1 MCLKNTSKYL
11 IFIFLA
17 LSFSWFHR
25 VLGVETIDKKKPEYG
40 TFKFSGSIRERIEL
54 WDWYQPGKSVS
65 PRGNNYMFNGSII
78 KLNGL
83 YENKNTQG
91 FVEFAIP
98 SLIGLPHQ
106 AIAPPP
112 QGLLGLGG
120 NYRAFNSGNWAS
132 FFLKQAYFKQK
143 VKENGT
149 IKLGRF
155 EFSDGLEVLTGDP
168 TLDALKKMRIGER
181 LIGNFGFT
189 HIGRSFDGF
198 EAMFDKPTLNATVFG
213 AFPTQGVF
221 DLQGWKDL
229 HDVRVLYTGLTK
241 EDRAMTQEGRLFYIF
256 YNDARNDPT
265 LVKTDNRPLPTRLL
279 DKKDLFIHTIG
290 SHYIKKVGPFDFLG
304 WGAIQLGKWG
314 LQDHFAYAWD
324 TELGFKP
331 PKIPFKPWV
340 RIGTTQGSGD
350 NNPINGSHTTFFQIL
365 PTPRQYAR
373 FPFFNMM
380 NLRDYFIQLIL
391 KPHDKITTRLDY
403 HILDLAQS
411 KDLWYAGGGAFRN
424 NIFGY
429 SGAPSNGSTD
439 LANFLDLS
447 LDYAI
452 NPKTNFTFYFGH
464 SLGQNVIRD
473 IYKGSRRGSYF
484 YWEITRKF

>member
-1 MCLKNTSKYL
+1 MNNLLKKTTLGIL
-11 IFIFLA
+11 IVLVF
-17 LSFSWFHR
+17 LSFYEAKAQE
-25 VLGVETIDKKKPEYG
+25 ETGIGKPDYG
-40 TFKFSGSIRERIEL
+40 TFMLGGSVRSRIEF
-54 WDWYQPGKSVS
+54 WDWFEPGKNIS
-65 PRGNNYMFNGSII
+65 PRGNNYTFNGTLLR
-78 KLNGL
+78 LNGL
-83 YENKNTQG
+83 YENKDTQG
-91 FVEFAIP
+91 YVEFAVP
-98 SLIGLPHQ
+98 FLIGLPDN
-106 AIAPPP
+106 AVAPPP
-112 QGLLGLGG
+112 QGLFGLGG
-120 NYRAFNSGNWAS
+120 NYRALNSGNFAS
-132 FFLKQAYFKQK
+132 IFLKQAYFKQK
-143 VKENGT
+143 IKELGS

-168 TLDALKKMRIGER
+168 TLDALKKTRISER
-181 LIGNFGFT
+181 LIGPFGFT

-198 EAMFDKPTLNATVFG
+198 EAKLDKSTLNATVFG

-241 EDRAMTQEGRLFYIF
+241 RNEAMTQEGRLFYIF
-256 YNDARNDPT
+256 YNDARENKD
-265 LVKTDNRPLPTRLL
+265 LVKVDNRPLPTRLL
-279 DKKDLFIHTIG
+279 DNKDLFIHTIG
-290 SHYIKKVGPFDFLG
+290 SHYIKKLGPFDLLG

-314 LQDHFAYAWD
+314 LADHFAYAWD

-331 PKIPFKPWV
+331 QKLPFKPWI
-340 RIGTTQGSGD
+340 RIGTTQSSGD
-350 NNPINGSHTTFFQIL
+350 NNPTNGSHRTFFQIL
-365 PTPRQYAR
+365 PTPRIYAR

-391 KPHDKITTRLDY
+391 KPHNKITTRLDF
-403 HILDLAQS
+403 HILNLTRAN
-411 KDLWYAGGGAFRN
+411 DLWYAGGGAFRKG
-424 NIFGY
+424 IFGY
-429 SGAPSNGSTD
+429 GGRPSGGHNN

-464 SLGQNVIRD
+464 TIGQNVIKE